1 MDSKRFFSRGTVF
14 FMTLVA
20 LSLAPLALAASA
32 GVDLDPK
39 RVEAIAALLPEK
51 PTGFGKP
58 ISDRPAWEALGKQAA
73 FSKIV
78 ARAELLISTPF
89 PDSPDE
95 LYLEFSQNGNRGNYQ
110 KVASERRSQVRIF
123 TLAECLENQGNFLPA
138 LEEVINELCLERTW
152 VLPAHDKSLE
162 NFDLKTV
169 DIDLASS
176 ALAWELAIADYLLGD
191 KLQPDVRDTIR
202 RNVEARV
209 LNPFRQMVTGVRE
222 GNFWLRTTNN
232 WNAVC
237 LAGVTGAALA
247 LVEKREERAFFA
259 AAAESGIKNF
269 LKGFTPDG
277 YCSEGVSYW
286 NYGFGHYVLLTEALR
301 QATAGRLDL
310 METPEAKP
318 AALYGTR
325 IEIQNGICP
334 AFSDCPIN
342 AKPDRELLAYL
353 DRRYAL
359 GLNLKLEPS
368 SGGALFESLCY
379 AYPDAFPKAKASES
393 TPSVNAERDWFADA
407 GVYIGRPDTK
417 SETKLAVA
425 LKGGH
430 NDEHHNHN
438 DVGSYQVV
446 LNDTVLLSDPGSEV
460 YTARTFSN
468 QRYESLALNSFG
480 HPVPRV
486 AGKLQET
493 GRQAEGK
500 IVREDFSG
508 MGDTLIVDLKSV
520 YAVPELE
527 RLERT
532 FIYLRNERGRFIVSD
547 LVAFNNPEKFETAL
561 VTFGACEEVKPGV
574 LEIRDKG
581 ETLRVTVETGGK
593 PFDIVKDVLSEDLQ
607 TDRKPTRIAIRL
619 RNPVLQATVR
629 LTMEPVVAP

>member
-1 MDSKRFFSRGTVF
+1 MYSTRFFSRRTVCCL
-14 FMTLVA
+14 TLTA
-20 LSLAPLALAASA
+20 LLLTPLVWAASTGA
-32 GVDLDPK
+32 NLDPK
-39 RVEAIAALLPEK
+39 RIEAIAALLPEK
-51 PTGFGKP
+51 PSGFGKP
-58 ISDRPAWEALGKQAA
+58 ISDRAAWETLGKQPA
-73 FSKIV
+73 FRRIV
-78 ARAELLISTPF
+78 AKAELLLSTPF

-95 LYLEFSQNGNRGNYQ
+95 LYLEFSVNGNRENYQ
-110 KVASERRSQVRIF
+110 KVASERRSQVQIF
-123 TLAECLENQGNFLPA
+123 TLAECVENQGNYLPA

-152 VLPAHDKSLE
+152 VLPAHDKKLE
-162 NFDLKTV
+162 NFDLKTT
-169 DIDLASS
+169 DIDLVSS
-176 ALAWELAIADYLLGD
+176 ALAWELAMSDYLLGD
-191 KLQPDVRDTIR
+191 KLKPEVRDTLR

-209 LNPFRQMVTGVRE
+209 LNPFRQMATGIRE
-222 GNFWLRTTNN
+222 DNFWLRTTNN

-237 LAGVTGAALA
+237 LAGVTGTALA
-247 LVEKREERAFFA
+247 LVEKREDRAFFA
-259 AAAESGIKNF
+259 AAAEFYIKNF

-301 QATAGRLDL
+301 QATGGRLDL
-310 METPEAKP
+310 MEAPEARP

-334 AFSDCPIN
+334 AFADCPVN
-342 AKPDRELLAYL
+342 AQPDSDLLAYL
-353 DRRYAL
+353 DRRYGL
-359 GLNLKLEPS
+359 GLNRKVEPGVNGS
-368 SGGALFESLCY
+368 LFETLLY
-379 AYPDAFPKAKASES
+379 ANPGVFPETKSSEPRPAN
-393 TPSVNAERDWFADA
+393 TAEREWFSDA
-407 GVYIGRPDTK
+407 GVYIGRPDAKT
-417 SETKLAVA
+417 EPKLAVA

-446 LNDTVLLSDPGSEV
+446 LNNTVPLVDPGSEV
-460 YTARTFSN
+460 YTARTFSG
-468 QRYESLALNSFG
+468 QRYESQVLNSFG

-508 MGDTLIVDLKSV
+508 MGDTLIVDLKSA

-532 FIYLRNERGRFIVSD
+532 FTYLRTDRPRFLVSD
-547 LVAFNNPEKFETAL
+547 LVAFNNPEKFETTL
-561 VTFGACEEVKPGV
+561 ITFGTSEEVKPGV
-574 LEIRDKG
+574 LEIREKG
-581 ETLRVTVETGGK
+581 EVLRVTIETGGK
-593 PFDIVKDVLSEDLQ
+593 PFDIVKEILNEDLQ